1 VSATGVGEQRG
12 IPAAVRGTGDAVRRF
27 GAGGSVGTGPP
38 APVAPRTPLSGPA
51 AALCAT
57 PRRRPT
63 APGPETFR
71 PPAGRRVSRTGGPA
85 PAPRPTGV
93 DQSPGHARR
102 MVRRSRGRV
111 VRHFTGA
118 GSSATSRARVG
129 PPLHDRG
136 LVRPVTDAGRSAPS
150 RAWVRPPLHGR
161 GLVPPSRARV
171 GPSPSGAGVG
181 AAAAGDGRAPRALPA
196 YPVGRAARLREGVR
210 PGDVGEPGQ
219 PGAAQ
224 GQSADGLV
232 APGLP

>member
-1 VSATGVGEQRG
+1 
-12 IPAAVRGTGDAVRRF
+12 
-27 GAGGSVGTGPP
+27 
-38 APVAPRTPLSGPA
+38 
-51 AALCAT
+51 
-57 PRRRPT
+57 
-63 APGPETFR
+63 
-71 PPAGRRVSRTGGPA
+71 
-85 PAPRPTGV
+85 
-93 DQSPGHARR
+93 
-102 MVRRSRGRV
+102 
-111 VRHFTGA
+111 
-118 GSSATSRARVG
+118 
-129 PPLHDRG
+129 DRG

-232 APGLP
+232 APGLPGVDLTGREPAAAFLLVGPLPGGGDGVHDGAWHATTPSRLSRPRGRRAAGPVPPAAAGWCPARRPRP